1 VVKKE
6 INSTKQK
13 FLTGV
18 IWRKYVFF
26 NLRSAVVKGLS
37 VY

>member
-18 IWRKYVFF
+18 IWRIYVFF
-26 NLRSAVVKGLS
+26 NLSF
-37 VY
+37 